1 MPHKKIAA
9 VTGATG
15 FVGGHLIT
23 ALAKAGYHVRAL
35 TRRPQEQ
42 QDNITWISGDLKNTE
57 ALEELTK
64 DVDVIYHLA
73 GVVKAKN
80 YEGFAQVNIDAVPRI
95 VKIAINN
102 APKAHFIL
110 LSSLTARE
118 PQLSDYAMTK
128 YLGENALTDNIAHM
142 PWTILR
148 PPGIYGPNDYEILK
162 LFKGIKARIGAIP
175 GSKENRISII
185 YIKDLADALV
195 LTAHEKNA
203 FSKTLDID
211 DGHKNGY
218 SVSQF
223 VSLAAEILDIRIV
236 KVTIPKFLL
245 KFFGYL
251 NYLFSHIFGYVP
263 MVTHKKVNELCFPD
277 WICKDD
283 HAMNFTKWEP
293 KVKLKTG
300 LEKTLKWY
308 KEKKLL

>member
-15 FVGGHLIT
+15 FVGSHLIT
-23 ALAKAGYHVRAL
+23 ALTHAGYHVRAL

-42 QDNITWISGDLKNTE
+42 QNDITWISGDLNNIK
-57 ALEELTK
+57 ALENLTK
-64 DVDVIYHLA
+64 DADVIYHLA

-80 YEGFAQVNIDAVPRI
+80 YADFADVNIDAVARI
-95 VKIAINN
+95 VKIAKDN
-102 APKAHFIL
+102 APNSHFIQ

-128 YLGENALTDNIAHM
+128 YLGELALTANIGHL

-148 PPGIYGPNDYEILK
+148 PPGIYGPKDYEILK
-162 LFKGIKARIGAIP
+162 LFKGIKAHIGAIP
-175 GSKENRISII
+175 GSKENRISIL
-185 YIKDLADALV
+185 YVKDLVDALV
-195 LTAHEKNA
+195 ITAHEKNA
-203 FSKTLDID
+203 FSKILDID
-211 DGHKNGY
+211 DGHENGY
-218 SVSQF
+218 SVAEF
-223 VSLAAEILDIRIV
+223 VDLAAEILGIRII
-236 KVTIPKFLL
+236 KVTIPKYLL

-251 NYLFSHIFGYVP
+251 NFLFSHIFGYVP

-277 WICKDD
+277 WICKGD
-283 HAMNFTKWEP
+283 HAMNFTTWEP

-300 LEKTLKWY
+300 LNKTLKWY